1 MYWVSIFITVLLA
14 IKVLSSITSYYSD
27 LTKMSHSGGGG
38 GGGGGDSVCVFVH

>member
-1 MYWVSIFITVLLA
+1 MYWVSILITVLLA

-27 LTKMSHSGGGG
+27 LTKMSHGGG

>member
-1 MYWVSIFITVLLA
+1 MYWVSILIIVLLA

-27 LTKMSHSGGGG
+27 LTKMSHGGG